1 MTLDPRATTLLVMDY
16 QAGVVA
22 NLPGAADYIART
34 AGAIAAVREHGG
46 HVGYVRVAFTA
57 EDYDNVPAD
66 NLIFTRLRESGRRFD
81 DGDPV
86 TAVHPDLAPE
96 PDDIVVRKVRVGAF
110 STTDLDARLRERGV
124 TTLVLAGIA
133 TSGVV
138 LSTVRDGSDRDYR
151 LFVLADCCAD
161 ADPEVHDVLLHKV
174 FPRQAEIIAAAELP
188 GLLSGAA
195 RTTS

>member
-1 MTLDPRATTLLVMDY
+1 MTLDPHATALLVMDY

-22 NLPGAADYIART
+22 NVADGEALVART
-34 AGAIAAVREHGG
+34 AGAIATVREHGG
-46 HVGYVRVAFTA
+46 HVGYVRVAFTEA
-57 EDYDNVPAD
+57 DYANVPAS
-66 NLIFTRLRESGRRFD
+66 NVLFARLLESRRMD
-81 DGDPV
+81 DGDPG
-86 TAVHPDLAPE
+86 TAVPAELAPG

-138 LSTVRDGSDRDYR
+138 LSTLRDAADRDYR
-151 LFVLADCCAD
+151 LFVLEDCCAD
-161 ADPEVHDVLLHKV
+161 RDPEVHDVLLHKV
-174 FPRQAEIIAAAELP
+174 FPRQAEIITAAELP
-188 GLLSGAA
+188 GLLSGAP